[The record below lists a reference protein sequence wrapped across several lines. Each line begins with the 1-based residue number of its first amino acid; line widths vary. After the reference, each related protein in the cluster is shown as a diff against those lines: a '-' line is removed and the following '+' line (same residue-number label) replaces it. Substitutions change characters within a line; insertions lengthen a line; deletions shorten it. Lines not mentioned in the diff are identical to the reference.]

1 MCKEERM
8 PRVQV
13 IFCTLIILT
22 LCAAPGFSQKATTS
36 SDAQAEINK
45 ALADLAAWNTKA
57 AQRTLQKNKAAY
69 GSTPQ
74 YKTAMA
80 LLELQQGGDKNK
92 QAATKASKDLGQ
104 AAKGNTSDPVA
115 SYYEGE
121 IFYQQSKN
129 KEANAAWQT
138 AAKSAGKLVSADP
151 TDATAQYYLGAA
163 LVRTKKF
170 GPARDALRLAVRG
183 GFDPAMVNYQIGL
196 SYLFAEQWQQAIDAF
211 NLGLAVEPRFAH
223 MYYWRGLA
231 WDKVGRKDNML
242 LDLDQFL
249 KLAPNAPEAGK
260 ARSIL
265 KSAS

>member
-1 MCKEERM
+1 M
-8 PRVQV
+8 PRFQ
-13 IFCTLIILT
+13 FT
-22 LCAAPGFSQKATTS
+22 LCAVIILAFCATPGLAQKATTS

-57 AQRTLQKNKAAY
+57 ARRTLQKNKAAY
-69 GSTPQ
+69 GSTTQ
-74 YKTAMA
+74 FKTAMA
-80 LLELQQGGDKNK
+80 LLEFQEGGSKNK
-92 QAATKASKDLGQ
+92 EAATKATKNLSQ
-104 AAKGNTSDPVA
+104 SAKGTTSDPVA
-115 SYYEGE
+115 RYYEGE
-121 IFYQQSKN
+121 ILYQQSMN
-129 KEANAAWQT
+129 KEASSAWQS
-138 AAKSAGKLVSADP
+138 AARSAGKLVAADP
-151 TDATAQYYLGAA
+151 TDATAQYYLGAS

-211 NLGLAVEPRFAH
+211 TLGLAVEPRFAH

-249 KLAPNAPEAGK
+249 KLAPKAPEAGK
-260 ARSIL
+260 AKSIL